1 MWLKKIRKYL
11 HDISLGYDI
20 KKISKQKGKIGKL
33 DFIKIKNLCVSK
45 GTIKRMKR
53 EPTEWEKIFAYHIF
67 YKGLIFRIDKETLT
81 TQQQKEIIQFK
92 NGQRAYIYI
101 SPTSPRKDIQHH

>member
-1 MWLKKIRKYL
+1 MDMTL
-11 HDISLGYDI
+11 
-20 KKISKQKGKIGKL
+20 KKISKQKEKIGKL

-81 TQQQKEIIQFK
+81 TQQQKETLQFK

-101 SPTSPRKDIQHH
+101 SPTSTRKDIQYH